1 MHLPYRLRKGNL
13 FEKVKKK
20 IAIALG
26 LILIVAVVIGAV
38 IKTNSVST
46 VNVKTAEAK
55 MMEYEDKVLATG
67 SVDVVD
73 SADLVASL
81 PGKLTLKVQEGDRA
95 EKGQVLAE
103 LDVSEQRQQLADAED
118 DLQKAEDGLQ
128 KAEANLANARKGRE
142 EAAAAVENTG
152 TILAEAKQNLDA
164 VRALFQEEKATQEQ
178 LDVAQ
183 QAYDEAEKGQKAA
196 SAVEAP
202 DPASLALGVE
212 QAKAKVDAARTA
224 VKTARSAVEKGKL
237 TAPIDGVVLQIAA
250 KDGSYVQ
257 PGMPLITIGDPDQ
270 LQVVA
275 NISEQD
281 INGVEVGQKV
291 EVRWAG
297 APEELVKGEVSRVAP
312 VVSGPSPQMGQTETS
327 IKVYISIENGEALKP
342 GATVDVVIYRVTPR
356 QSLLIPNEAIT
367 EEGESKTIF
376 VVEDGAAKKVNIQ
389 TGHSNELYTEIKKG
403 IKENAMVILEP
414 QDIEE
419 GQKVRLT
426 GGAAQ

>member
-1 MHLPYRLRKGNL
+1 M
-13 FEKVKKK
+13 KKK

-81 PGKLTLKVQEGDRA
+81 PGKLTLKVQEGDRV

-103 LDVSEQRQQLADAED
+103 LDVSEQKQQLEDAED
-118 DLQKAEDGLQ
+118 GLQKAQDGLQ

-142 EAAAAVENTG
+142 EAATAVKEMEEALLVSGDTNNLTKAGTDTPDGMDMRDITNIPDGTDMPDVTG
-152 TILAEAKQNLDA
+152 IKDQLNIAKQA
-164 VRALFQEEKATQEQ
+164 YMQ
-178 LDVAQ
+178 AQ
-183 QAYDEAEKGQKAA
+183 QAEKAA
-196 SAVEAP
+196 E
-202 DPASLALGVE
+202 G
-212 QAKAKVDAARTA
+212 QVDAARSGVETA
-224 VKTARSAVEKGKL
+224 RSVVKTARSAVEKGKL
-237 TAPIDGVVLQIAA
+237 TAPIGGVVLQIAT
-250 KDGSYVQ
+250 KNGSYVQ
-257 PGMPLITIGDPDQ
+257 PTMPLITIGDSDN

-327 IKVYISIENGEALKP
+327 IKVYLSIENGEALKP

-376 VVEDGAAKKVNIQ
+376 VVEDGTAKKVNIQ

-403 IKENAMVILEP
+403 IKENTVVILEP

-426 GGAAQ
+426 GGVSQ

>member
-1 MHLPYRLRKGNL
+1 M
-13 FEKVKKK
+13 KKK
-20 IAIALG
+20 IAVALG
-26 LILIVAVVIGAV
+26 LALIVAVIIGAV
-38 IKTNSVST
+38 IKSNNDSMVE
-46 VNVKTAEAK
+46 VKTAEVEK
-55 MMEYEDKVLATG
+55 MEYEDKVLATG
-67 SVDVVD
+67 TVEVVD
-73 SADLVASL
+73 SAEVASSL
-81 PGKLTLKVQEGDRA
+81 PSKLTLKVQEGDRV

-103 LDVSEQRQQLADAED
+103 LDVSEQKQQLKEAED
-118 DLQKAEDGLQ
+118 ALQKAEDGLQ

-142 EAAAAVENTG
+142 EAAAAVKNAG
-152 TILAEAKQNLDA
+152 TMLAEAKQNLDA
-164 VRALFQEEKATQEQ
+164 VKSLFQEKKATQEQ

-183 QAYDEAEKGQKAA
+183 QAYDEAEKAQKAA
-196 SAVEAP
+196 SSVEVP

-212 QAKAKVDAARTA
+212 QAKAQVDAARSA
-224 VKTARSAVEKGKL
+224 VKAARSAVEKGKL

-327 IKVYISIENGEALKP
+327 IKVYLSIEKGEALKP
-342 GATVDVVIYRVTPR
+342 GATVDVVVYRVTPR

-367 EEGESKTIF
+367 EDGESKTVF
-376 VVEDGAAKKVNIQ
+376 VVEDGTAKKVNIQ
-389 TGHSNELYTEIKKG
+389 TGHSNELYTEIKQG
-403 IKENAMVILEP
+403 IKENTLVILEP